1 MAEETTQGTTEQTTG
16 STVLADAT
24 TQKTETTGTQTGTQ
38 GTTET
43 VLTQPVS
50 LVKPDG
56 TFIEGWQN
64 KLPDDIKAEECL
76 KLVPN
81 FNEMVKQFVNQRK
94 AIGKNKVALPNEK
107 SDEKEWD
114 AFYTAIGRPKSS
126 DDYTTPE
133 TPKELGDIYNDNAM
147 KAAKEF
153 AFKIGATQKQFN
165 EYVAFDVAQKS
176 ALLAEQDELEL
187 KEIRQQHDDTD
198 KLLRKEWGMAY
209 DDYIHAS
216 KRFLTESTDKESER
230 LEVTAKYGN
239 DPLLIKIFAKG
250 GLRLQE
256 HTALI
261 GELTHKVPAEIQ
273 GRINEIQ
280 GNKDYANRNSSM
292 SPEERQH
299 LTDELS
305 QLYKQLYPAKKTG

>member
-1 MAEETTQGTTEQTTG
+1 MDEPITTPTEPVTP
-16 STVLADAT
+16 TVLADAT
-24 TQKTETTGTQTGTQ
+24 TPKPEVPVTPPD
-38 GTTET
+38 T

-56 TFIEGWQN
+56 TFIDGWQD

-114 AFYTAIGRPKSS
+114 AFFTAIGRPKSS
-126 DDYTTPE
+126 DNYTTPE
-133 TPKELGDIYNDNAM
+133 TPKEMVDIYTDDAM

-165 EYVAFDVAQKS
+165 DYIAFDVAQKK
-176 ALLAEQDELEL
+176 ALLAEQDEFEAKAIRVA
-187 KEIRQQHDDTD
+187 KENAE
-198 KLLRKEWGMAY
+198 KELRKEFGMAY
-209 DDYIHAS
+209 DERMHAAN
-216 KRFLTESTDKESER
+216 RIITEGFKSESER
-230 LEVTAKYGN
+230 IEFIETYGN
-239 DPLLIKIFAKG
+239 DVRIVRLLSNIGA
-250 GLRLQE
+250 RMSE

-261 GELTHKVPAEIQ
+261 GELTNKVPTEIQ
-273 GRINEIQ
+273 GRIKEIQ
-280 GNKDYANRNSSM
+280 NNKDYMNMNSGM
-292 SPEERQH
+292 SQEERQG
-299 LTDELS
+299 LTDELN